1 VKTAILSLLLFIA
14 STSLAG
20 DTGVYP
26 FRMGEWD
33 FELSSVGDGHGG
45 IVSSLSARHR
55 KRNLETAVSLDY
67 RWYVLVGQQFEHA
80 PKQMKPL
87 LETLVDFAAPHWR
100 QDILAAMRETP
111 PTLAYKQNF
120 ELITSKPK

>member
-1 VKTAILSLLLFIA
+1 MKAAILSLLLFVA

-26 FRMGEWD
+26 FRLGEWA

-45 IVSSLSARHR
+45 IVSSLSARNR
-55 KRNLETAVSLDY
+55 KRDLETAVSLDH
-67 RWYVLVGQQFEHA
+67 RWFVLVGQQFERA
-80 PKQMKPL
+80 PKSMKPL

-100 QDILAAMRETP
+100 PDILAAMREAP

-120 ELITSKPK
+120 EFITTKPK